1 MEKQLEMFI
10 NWGCT
15 PFTEH
20 LAGELNSLEI
30 FPDQGEV
37 VDKKNNPALEK
48 FRKAQNVA
56 YDIFNNGLGNKAR
69 QCKGALGFCKRDLP
83 LEIYSGGRCVM
94 PARWDRIEEMVEEA
108 FTPIVMAAAKEQ
120 GLI

>member
-15 PFTEH
+15 PLTQH
-20 LAGELNSLEI
+20 LADQLNALDI

-37 VDKKNNPALEK
+37 VDKKNNRALEK

-83 LEIYSGGRCVM
+83 LDMWINGRCIQR
-94 PARWDRIEEMVEEA
+94 ARWDRIEEMVEEA